1 MTHQTQV
8 DFALGVGDEVGS
20 RATTVSSQSDRL
32 AGLDRRTLHA
42 PEAMCEAYRYS
53 KASAFSRGMEVNLG
67 IARLVFV
74 SGTASVG
81 PNGETLH
88 GWDFRAQAW
97 QAFDNARAV
106 LKDAG
111 ADWHDVV
118 KTTIFLKDIAT
129 YYTSFNEVRCAY
141 FKKIGLDVY
150 PASTCV
156 QAKLC
161 RDRLLVEMELIAVV
175 RNGF

>member
-8 DFALGVGDEVGS
+8 EFALEAGAEVGS
-20 RATTVSSQSDRL
+20 KPATLTGRSDRL

-53 KASAFSRGMEVNLG
+53 KPSAFSRGMEVDLG

-97 QAFDNARAV
+97 QAFENARAV

-118 KTTIFLKDIAT
+118 KATIFLKDITT
-129 YYTSFNEVRCAY
+129 YYATFNEVRCAY

-161 RDRLLVEMELIAVV
+161 RDQLLVEMELIAVV
-175 RNGF
+175 KNAY